1 MPKVAPKRH
10 QVNVRLNETEY
21 ATLKARADARG
32 LDLSDYVRGRALA
45 PEDDGAGLAAR
56 VEELAAKL
64 DRYAEM
70 AEQYDNLAALL
81 ADPRWRPTT
90 D

>member
-45 PEDDGAGLAAR
+45 PEDDGALAAR
-56 VEELAAKL
+56 VEELAAAV
-64 DRYAEM
+64 AEM
-70 AEQYDNLAALL
+70 RGEAENRAIERDL
-81 ADPRWRPTT
+81 AD